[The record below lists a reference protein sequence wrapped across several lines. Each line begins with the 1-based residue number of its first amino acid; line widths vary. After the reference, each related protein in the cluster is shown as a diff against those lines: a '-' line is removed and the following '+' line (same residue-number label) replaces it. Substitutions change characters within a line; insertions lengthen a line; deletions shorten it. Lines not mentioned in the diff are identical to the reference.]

1 MEKKTIYYIV
11 GGIAVLGIGY
21 YLYNKSKKNAEE
33 KETTDDTAKT
43 DEETDASVTEK
54 SATTPAT
61 ATSTAT
67 KPATATS
74 GKSATTTAT
83 ATATASKPAPKKLTA
98 QELEAKLQSGCG
110 KKPRLKKNKKLYDLC
125 RTKLIATLKNK
136 GLVAFDGSSY
146 FEGLAEINREN
157 NIREMSFAEQVINR
171 EDGRMFAGNVY
182 ND

>member
-43 DEETDASVTEK
+43 DVETDASVTEK
-54 SATTPAT
+54 SASTPAT

-67 KPATATS
+67 TPATATS
-74 GKSATTTAT
+74 GKSAP
-83 ATATASKPAPKKLTA
+83 ATASKPAPKKLTA

-125 RTKLIATLKNK
+125 RTKLIATLTNK
-136 GLVAFDGSSY
+136 GLVAFDGSY
-146 FEGLAEINREN
+146 GFEGLSEMYEQNI
-157 NIREMSFAEQVINR
+157 IREKSFAEQVINR

-182 ND
+182 EN